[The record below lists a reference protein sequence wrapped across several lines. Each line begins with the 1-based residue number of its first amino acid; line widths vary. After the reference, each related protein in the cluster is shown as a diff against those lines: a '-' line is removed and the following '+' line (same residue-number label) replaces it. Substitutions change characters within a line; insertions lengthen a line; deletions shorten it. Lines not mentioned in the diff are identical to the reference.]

1 MWSLIDDSE
10 GPEPRWIPA
19 GRLGVISDSW
29 YMGLCHNPGKSDG
42 EPKERH
48 GKTIE
53 EETTEHAT
61 AVQQVRA
68 PFHGHGVV
76 RFDRDP

>member
-1 MWSLIDDSE
+1 MNIDFREPSRESE
-10 GPEPRWIPA
+10 TQHSSTRIGIR
-19 GRLGVISDSW
+19 GRA
-29 YMGLCHNPGKSDG
+29 GLCHNPDIRDG
-42 EPKERH
+42 EPKESH

>member
-1 MWSLIDDSE
+1 M
-10 GPEPRWIPA
+10 R
-19 GRLGVISDSW
+19 
-29 YMGLCHNPGKSDG
+29 LCHNPNIRDG

-48 GKTIE
+48 GKTIK